1 MVIISLCSLNDS
13 ENPLPFGQTKRKT
26 ETKMILALALEN
38 EHQMYL
44 SLFPSC
50 FFFLLFKLLEVH
62 PNWVLNAN

>member
-1 MVIISLCSLNDS
+1 MVIISLCSLYDK
-13 ENPLPFGQTKRKT
+13 ENPLPFGQTMRKA
-26 ETKMILALALEN
+26 ETILALALED

-44 SLFPSC
+44 CLFPSC

>member
-1 MVIISLCSLNDS
+1 MVLVSLCSLYDS

-26 ETKMILALALEN
+26 KTVLALALEN

-50 FFFLLFKLLEVH
+50 FLSLLFKLLEVH